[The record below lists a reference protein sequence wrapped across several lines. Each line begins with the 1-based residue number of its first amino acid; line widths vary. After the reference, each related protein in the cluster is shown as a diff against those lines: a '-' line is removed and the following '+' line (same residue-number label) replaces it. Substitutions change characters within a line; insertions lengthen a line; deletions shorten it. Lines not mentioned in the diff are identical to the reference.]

1 MRLIAETAWNHEG
14 DFDYFRRLVKSLTME
29 SKADIIKIHITLNFD
44 EYMASDHP
52 SYTQLKNWLLTVDQ
66 WKEIIDLIV
75 NSDKQLMIL
84 FNDIDAIEFG
94 MKYKPE
100 YTEIH
105 SVSLNDLKLLDKL
118 KERVSP
124 ATKIF
129 LGVGGSTI
137 EEYDHAIKYLNHK
150 NTVLMHGFQNYP
162 TKYSDI
168 NFKKIRKIME
178 RYPDM
183 QHGYADHT
191 AWDEPG
197 NLLITLLGTAQG
209 MDYVEKHVTIEYGN
223 ERSDWSAAISV
234 NMFNELYEKLNLLK
248 ECMGNGNLDLNY
260 AEKQYSIYGPMKKA
274 AILNKNVAKGDI
286 FTIDMIDFKR
296 TEQVADLSQVNVIN
310 SVGRRLSI
318 NVNKDNVLKKK
329 HLI

>member
-1 MRLIAETAWNHEG
+1 MRLIAETAWHHEG

-100 YTEIH
+100 YAEIH

-137 EEYDHAIKYLNHK
+137 EDYDHAIKYLNHK

-178 RYPDM
+178 KYPVM

-191 AWDEPG
+191 AWDEPD
-197 NLLITLLGTAQG
+197 NLLITLLGAAQG
-209 MDYVEKHVTIEYGN
+209 MDYVEKHVTIEYGK
-223 ERSDWSAAISV
+223 ERADWSASIGI

-248 ECMGNGNLDLNY
+248 ECMGNGNLDLNC
-260 AEKQYSIYGPMKKA
+260 AERQYSVYGPMKKA
-274 AILNKNVAKGDI
+274 AILNKNVIKGDI
-286 FTIDMIDFKR
+286 FTIGMIDFKR
-296 TEQVADLSQVNVIN
+296 TEQTTDLSQINVVNSI
-310 SVGRRLSI
+310 GRCLSM
-318 NVNKDNVLKKK
+318 NVNKDHVLKRK